1 MSYQIVT
8 DATSDLTP
16 ALLAGLPPL
25 AVVPMPVNIDGEPHS
40 FGPGGDLE
48 VDSFY
53 GILRSGSFGSTSMI
67 NPATYMEVF
76 EPILQQGMDLVYL
89 GFSSGL
95 SGTYQG
101 ALLCM
106 EELREKYPQ
115 RTLCYVDT
123 LSASIGEGQLIL
135 GALRQQQ
142 AGLALDALVEWVEA
156 HRLGMCHLFM
166 VDTFEHLRRGGPRFC
181 SRSGGRHC
189 PTDQAHALCGRQG
202 AFRGQRQAP
211 GPETGHPTAAGSV
224 CQPIRSPGGR
234 HGICGPRGLPGGSPG
249 PQGGC
254 SVAPS
259 RNNGA
264 HFLRWPCDRL
274 PHRPRYPGPH
284 LFRQDP
290 GSPQRLIPVF
300 VPLSFLCSLGRRLA
314 SFFCGAG

>member
-142 AGLALDALVEWVEA
+142 TGLALDALVEWVEA

-166 VDTFEHLRRGGPRFC
+166 VDTFEHLRRGGRVSAAVAVAGTALQIKPMLFVDDKGLLEVSDKPR
-181 SRSGGRHC
+181 GRKRA
-189 PTDQAHALCGRQG
+189 TQRLLDQFASLYDPQVDGTVFVGHGDCLEEAQALK
-202 AFRGQRQAP
+202 AAVLSLH
-211 GPETGHPTAAGSV
+211 PETTVHISSVGPVIGSHTG
-224 CQPIRSPGGR
+224 PGILALTFFGKTR
-234 HGICGPRGLPGGSPG
+234 DPRN
-249 PQGGC
+249 
-254 SVAPS
+254 V
-259 RNNGA
+259 
-264 HFLRWPCDRL
+264 
-274 PHRPRYPGPH
+274 
-284 LFRQDP
+284 
-290 GSPQRLIPVF
+290 
-300 VPLSFLCSLGRRLA
+300 
-314 SFFCGAG
+314 

>member
-16 ALLAGLPPL
+16 ALLAGLAPL

-142 AGLALDALVEWVEA
+142 AGLALDALVEWVES
-156 HRLGMCHLFM
+156 HRLGLCHLFM
-166 VDTFEHLRRGGPRFC
+166 VDTFEHLRRGGRVSAAVAVAGTALQIKPMLFVDDKGLLEVSDKPR
-181 SRSGGRHC
+181 GRKRA
-189 PTDQAHALCGRQG
+189 TQRLLDQFASLYDPQVDGTVFVGHGDCLEEAQALK
-202 AFRGQRQAP
+202 AAVLSLH
-211 GPETGHPTAAGSV
+211 PETTVHISPVGPVIGSHTG
-224 CQPIRSPGGR
+224 PGILALTFFGKTR
-234 HGICGPRGLPGGSPG
+234 DPRN
-249 PQGGC
+249 
-254 SVAPS
+254 V
-259 RNNGA
+259 
-264 HFLRWPCDRL
+264 
-274 PHRPRYPGPH
+274 
-284 LFRQDP
+284 
-290 GSPQRLIPVF
+290 
-300 VPLSFLCSLGRRLA
+300 
-314 SFFCGAG
+314 